1 MLMVQEKTTA
11 VAMYERGQLDF
22 LDDHSIPALEKDR
35 LSKQR
40 GFKRVPQ
47 LRGEYYGFA
56 VDRKPFNDPRV
67 RKAFAMLK
75 AASRLSGR
83 AVCNGYSHE
92 MPESPRV
99 YHGGYDGLHGRASG
113 RQLPGR
119 SLLRLRRSQ
128 NTGVLTMARLNMQ
141 PSEGVR
147 NPLVLCSLVFIVFI
161 SAAGLLAPWISP
173 YGAGG
178 FEESRILETPSWA
191 HLMGTDGLGRDLLTR
206 VLYGARV
213 SMAVGIGT
221 AMIALVIGTAY
232 GLASGFTGG
241 NLDHLMMR
249 AVDIF
254 YGLPDMLIFILLSLL
269 LGRNIGGLLIALGL
283 VSWVRFARMARG
295 QMLQAKEFLFVEG
308 ARAMPEVRDWRWDAT
323 PVR

>member
-1 MLMVQEKTTA
+1 
-11 VAMYERGQLDF
+11 
-22 LDDHSIPALEKDR
+22 
-35 LSKQR
+35 
-40 GFKRVPQ
+40 
-47 LRGEYYGFA
+47 
-56 VDRKPFNDPRV
+56 
-67 RKAFAMLK
+67 
-75 AASRLSGR
+75 
-83 AVCNGYSHE
+83 
-92 MPESPRV
+92 
-99 YHGGYDGLHGRASG
+99 
-113 RQLPGR
+113 
-119 SLLRLRRSQ
+119 
-128 NTGVLTMARLNMQ
+128 MARLNMQ
-141 PSEGVR
+141 TSWGVR
-147 NPLVLCSLVFIVFI
+147 NPLVLCSLVFIAVI

-178 FEESRILETPSWA
+178 FEETRILETPSWA

-241 NLDHLMMR
+241 NLDQLMMR
-249 AVDIF
+249 VVDIF

-308 ARAMPEVRDWRWDAT
+308 ARAMGASRRRIVLRHILPNILGPIIVTLTFSIPAAILAESTLSFIGLGINDPYSAWGTSWGSLAQDGWRAMRTYPHTLFFPAAAIFLTILAFNTLGNALSDLSN
-323 PVR
+323 PRGR